1 MSLLFSEPQETSGI
15 LHKKDFGEEFKWGV
29 STSAYQTEGSP
40 LVHGK
45 GTSIWDIFSNR
56 KGNIYKGQKGDTACD
71 FYERYEED
79 LELMKNLNIPNFRFS
94 LSWPRL
100 IPDGTG
106 APNAKGIDFYNRL
119 IDKCLELDIE
129 PWGTLYHWDLPNE
142 LEKKGGWTNR
152 DIVDWFREYADL
164 CARKFGDRVT
174 HWMVLNE
181 PLVFVGA
188 GYFLGVHAPGK
199 KGLKNFLPAM
209 HHAAVCQAEGAR
221 VIKHH
226 YPNAEVGTTFSC
238 SQIEAFRPIKKDR
251 LAAQRVDA
259 LVNRL
264 FIEPALGMG
273 YPVKDLKFL
282 KKLEKYWKPGDENL
296 LKFDFDFI
304 GVQNYTR
311 ELVKHSWF
319 IPYLRANVIKAEK
332 RNVPLTLMKWEVYPE
347 SIFYMLKKFD
357 AYPGVKNIYVTENG
371 AAFNDILENG
381 EIDDVKRTNYIKQ
394 YLDAVLRAKNSG
406 VNVKGYFVWSFTDN
420 FEWAEGFYPRF
431 GLIYIDFKTQ
441 KRIVK
446 SSGKWYKE
454 FLK

>member
-1 MSLLFSEPQETSGI
+1 MSLLFSDLQETSRI
-15 LHKKDFGEEFKWGV
+15 LHKKDFGDDFKWGV
-29 STSAYQTEGSP
+29 STSAYQTEGSH
-40 LVHGK
+40 LAHGK
-45 GTSIWDIFSNR
+45 GQSIWDVFSNK
-56 KGNIYKGQKGDTACD
+56 KGNIFKGQKGDTACD
-71 FYERYEED
+71 FYDRFGED
-79 LELMKNLNIPNFRFS
+79 LELMKNLNITNFRFS

-100 IPDGTG
+100 IPNGTG
-106 APNAKGIDFYNRL
+106 APNDKGIDFYNRL

-129 PWGTLYHWDLPNE
+129 PWVTLYHWDLPNE

-152 DIVDWFREYADL
+152 DIVDWFREYTDL
-164 CARKFGDRVT
+164 CVRKFGDRVK

-188 GYFLGVHAPGK
+188 GYYLGVHAPGK
-199 KGLKNFLPAM
+199 KGLKNFLPAL
-209 HHAAVCQAEGAR
+209 HHAAICQAEGAR

-226 YPNAEVGTTFSC
+226 YPKAEVGTTFSC
-238 SQIEAFRPIKKDR
+238 SQIEAFRPIEKDR

-282 KKLEKYWKPGDENL
+282 KKLENYWKPGDENL

-304 GVQNYTR
+304 GIQNYTR
-311 ELVKHSWF
+311 EIIKHSYL
-319 IPYLRANVIKAEK
+319 IPYLRANIINAEK
-332 RNVPLTLMKWEVYPE
+332 RNVPITLMKWEVYPE
-347 SIFYMLKKFD
+347 SIFHMLKKFD
-357 AYPGVKNIYVTENG
+357 AYPEVKKIYVTENG

-394 YLDAVLRAKNSG
+394 YLDAILRAKSNG

-431 GLIYIDFKTQ
+431 GLVYIDFKTQ

-446 SSGKWYKE
+446 SSGKWYRE

>member
-1 MSLLFSEPQETSGI
+1 MPFLFSDPQEASTT
-15 LHKKDFGEEFKWGV
+15 LDKKDFGDDFKWGV
-29 STSAYQTEGSP
+29 STSAYQTEGGH
-40 LVHGK
+40 LAHGK
-45 GTSIWDIFSNR
+45 GPSIWDVFSNK
-56 KGNIYKGQKGDTACD
+56 KGNIYKGQKGDQACE
-71 FYERYEED
+71 FYERFEED
-79 LELMKNLNIPNFRFS
+79 LELMKSLNIPNFRFS
-94 LSWPRL
+94 LSWARL
-100 IPDGTG
+100 IPNGTG
-106 APNAKGIDFYNRL
+106 APNEKGIDFYNRL
-119 IDKCLELDIE
+119 IDKCLELDVE
-129 PWGTLYHWDLPNE
+129 PWVTLYHWDLPNE

-152 DIVDWFREYADL
+152 DIIDWFKEYVDL
-164 CARKFGDRVT
+164 CVRKFGDRVS

-209 HHAAVCQAEGAR
+209 HHAAICQAEGAR

-226 YPNAEVGTTFSC
+226 YPKAEVGTTFSC
-238 SQIEAFRPIKKDR
+238 SHIEAFRPNEKDR
-251 LAAQRVDA
+251 QAVRRVDA

-282 KKLEKYWKPGDENL
+282 KKLEKYWEPGDDSL

-311 ELVKHSWF
+311 EIVKHSYW
-319 IPYLRANVIKAEK
+319 IPYLKANVIKAEK
-332 RNVPLTLMKWEVYPE
+332 RNVPITLMKWEVYPG
-347 SIFYMLKKFD
+347 SILQMLKKFD
-357 AYPGVKNIYVTENG
+357 SYPGVKKIYVTENG

-381 EIDDVKRTNYIKQ
+381 EIDDVKRTIYIKQ
-394 YLDAVLRAKNSG
+394 YLNAVLKAKKGG
-406 VNVKGYFVWSFTDN
+406 VNVQGYFVWSFTDN

-431 GLIYIDFKTQ
+431 GLVYIDFKTQ

-446 SSGKWYKE
+446 SSGKWYRE
-454 FLK
+454 FLE

>member
-1 MSLLFSEPQETSGI
+1 MPLLFSDTKETTPV
-15 LHKKDFGEEFKWGV
+15 LHKKNFGDEFKWGV
-29 STSAYQTEGSP
+29 STSAYQIEGGH
-40 LVHGK
+40 LAHGK
-45 GTSIWDIFSNR
+45 GPSIWDDFSNK
-56 KGNIYKGQKGDTACD
+56 KGNIYKGQKGDQACE

-100 IPDGTG
+100 IPNGTG
-106 APNAKGIDFYNRL
+106 APNEKGIDFYNRL
-119 IDKCLELDIE
+119 INKCLELNIE
-129 PWGTLYHWDLPNE
+129 PWVTLYHWDLPNE

-152 DIVDWFREYADL
+152 DIIDWFKEYVDL
-164 CARKFGDRVT
+164 CVRKFGDRVSN
-174 HWMVLNE
+174 WMVLNE

-209 HHAAVCQAEGAR
+209 HHAALCQAEGAR
-221 VIKHH
+221 IIKRY
-226 YPNAEVGTTFSC
+226 YPKAEVGTTFSC
-238 SQIEAFRPIKKDR
+238 SLIEASRPNEKDR
-251 LAAQRVDA
+251 QAAQRIDA

-282 KKLEKYWKPGDENL
+282 EKLEKYWKPGDENL

-311 ELVKHSWF
+311 EIVKHSYW
-319 IPYLRANVIKAEK
+319 IPYLKANVIKAEK
-332 RNVPLTLMKWEVYPE
+332 RQVPITLMKWEVYPD
-347 SIFYMLKKFD
+347 SIFEMLKKFD
-357 AYPGVKNIYVTENG
+357 AYPGVKKLYVTENG
-371 AAFNDILENG
+371 AAFNDILKNG
-381 EIDDVKRTNYIKQ
+381 EIDDIRRTNYIKQ
-394 YLDAVLRAKNSG
+394 HLNAVLKAKNDG
-406 VNVKGYFVWSFTDN
+406 INVKGYFVWSFTDN

-431 GLIYIDFKTQ
+431 GLVYIDFKTQ
-441 KRIVK
+441 KRLIK

>member
-1 MSLLFSEPQETSGI
+1 MALLFSDPQETSRI
-15 LHKKDFGEEFKWGV
+15 LHKKDFGDDFKWGV
-29 STSAYQTEGSP
+29 STSAYQTEGSH
-40 LVHGK
+40 LDHGK
-45 GTSIWDIFSNR
+45 GQSIWDVFSNK
-56 KGNIYKGQKGDTACD
+56 KGNIYQGQKGDNACE
-71 FYERYEED
+71 FYERFEED
-79 LELMKNLNIPNFRFS
+79 LELMKSLNIPNFRFS

-100 IPDGTG
+100 IPNGTG
-106 APNAKGIDFYNRL
+106 APNDKGIDFYNRL

-129 PWGTLYHWDLPNE
+129 PWVTLYHWDLPYE

-152 DIVDWFREYADL
+152 DIIDWFREYVDL
-164 CARKFGDRVT
+164 CVRNFGDRVT

-209 HHAAVCQAEGAR
+209 HHAAICQAEGAR

-226 YPNAEVGTTFSC
+226 YPKSEVGTTFSC
-238 SQIEAFRPIKKDR
+238 SHIEASRPIEKDR
-251 LAAQRVDA
+251 QAVQRVDA

-282 KKLEKYWKPGDENL
+282 KKLEKYWKQGDENL

-304 GVQNYTR
+304 GIQNYTR
-311 ELVKHSWF
+311 EIIKHSCL
-319 IPYLRANVIKAEK
+319 IPYLRANIIKAEK
-332 RNVPLTLMKWEVYPE
+332 RNVPVTLMKWEVYPD
-347 SIFYMLKKFD
+347 SIFQMLKKFD
-357 AYPGVKNIYVTENG
+357 SYPEVKNIYVTENG
-371 AAFNDILENG
+371 AAFNDIIENG
-381 EIDDVKRTNYIKQ
+381 EIDDVRRTNYIKQ
-394 YLDAVLRAKNSG
+394 YLEAILRAKNDG

-431 GLIYIDFKTQ
+431 GLVYIDFKTQ

-446 SSGKWYKE
+446 SSGKWYRE